1 MLIVIIY
8 LYSPVPFAQAV
19 RVGAPSMLWQHMR
32 RYAPAPLL
40 GEDTDTGARN
50 SLACALATAL
60 VDLLA
65 KRGGDELA
73 AAALRI
79 LVDPRLAAWYGATTV
94 ETARPPRVVAAAQL
108 AVFGLLNC
116 VCTSLGVRTPIQ
128 ARPSASIYRTPEP
141 QP

>member
-1 MLIVIIY
+1 
-8 LYSPVPFAQAV
+8 
-19 RVGAPSMLWQHMR
+19 MLWQHMR

-79 LVDPRLAAWYGATTV
+79 LFDPRFAAWHDATAV
-94 ETARPPRVVAAAQL
+94 EASRPPRIAAAAQR
-108 AVFGLLNC
+108 LLLFASASPC
-116 VCTSLGVRTPIQ
+116 ASLGVRACHPPPIPPWHR
-128 ARPSASIYRTPEP
+128 ARNLRFTRSPRARA
-141 QP
+141 